1 MRLSNHLF
9 LISNKLNQR
18 QGHVSLPALVL
29 GWSMIFCV
37 GSAANAQAILGEIY
51 LVPYN
56 FSPKG
61 FADCNGQLLPISQN
75 TALFSLLGTTY
86 GGDGKSTF
94 ALPDLRD
101 RVPVG
106 AGQGPGRS
114 DYIEGQSGGEYAHT
128 LTIGEMPSHTHTVTV
143 DTGQAVSAS
152 PLGNVPGRNAAGVPT
167 YAGSANAPGSEVAVG
182 MTGGGA
188 PHNNLQPFLGLKYII
203 ALQGVYPTRN

>member
-1 MRLSNHLF
+1 MRLSKRIF
-9 LISNKLNQR
+9 LMSNKRDQK
-18 QGHVSLPALVL
+18 QGRVSPPALLL
-29 GWSMIFCV
+29 GLSLIFGV
-37 GSAANAQAILGEIY
+37 GYTANAQAILGEIY
-51 LVPYN
+51 LVPFN

-61 FADCNGQLLPISQN
+61 FADCNGQLLSISQN

-101 RVPVG
+101 RVPIG

-114 DYIEGQSGGEYAHT
+114 SYIEGQTGGEYTHT
-128 LTIGEMPSHTHTVTV
+128 LTIGEMPSHTHAVMV

-152 PLGNVPGRNAAGVPT
+152 PLGNLPGRNAAGAPI
-167 YAGSANAPGSEVAVG
+167 YAGSINAPGSEVAVG
-182 MTGGGA
+182 MAGGGA

-203 ALQGVYPTRN
+203 ALQGVYPARN